1 MSCILKIREIFEEL
15 TPAEKKLA
23 SYVLEHG
30 DQVVS
35 LAASDFAE
43 LCETSPASVIRFV
56 KKLGFEGLQDF
67 KIDIVKALALK
78 LNNQENVYEAVTIHD
93 STMDIVNK
101 IARGNIKAIED
112 TIGVLDEESVSE
124 AIKAL
129 IEANHINIYG
139 VGASGLVAQ
148 DLQYKLMRISKSV
161 SMYMDSHTQLSSS
174 IHMKKGDVAIG
185 ISHSGRTLEVY
196 KSLERS
202 KQRGA
207 TTISITKY
215 GNSPVSEIAD
225 IKLYTASVEKHLR
238 TGAIASRIAQLTVV
252 DIIFIGVAR
261 NNYSDISKFIQD
273 TRDMVEDLKI

>member
-1 MSCILKIREIFEEL
+1 MSGILRIREIYEEL

-30 DQVVS
+30 EQVVG

-43 LCETSPASVIRFV
+43 LCDTSPASVIRFV

-67 KIDIVKALALK
+67 KIDIAKGLALK
-78 LNNQENVYEAVTIHD
+78 LNNQENVYEAVSVHD
-93 STMDIVNK
+93 STRDIISK

-112 TIGVLDEESVSE
+112 TMGMLDEKSVAE
-124 AIKAL
+124 AIQAL
-129 IEANHINIYG
+129 IEAKHINIYG

-161 SMYMDSHTQLSSS
+161 SMYMDSHTQLTSS

-185 ISHSGRTLEVY
+185 ISHSGRTMEVFKALE
-196 KSLERS
+196 KSKL
-202 KQRGA
+202 RGA
-207 TTISITKY
+207 RTISITKY
-215 GNSPVSEIAD
+215 GSSPISDIAD

-261 NNYSDISKFIQD
+261 NNFSEIARFIQD

>member
-1 MSCILKIREIFEEL
+1 MSCILKIREIYEEL

-23 SYVLEHG
+23 NYVLENG

-43 LCETSPASVIRFV
+43 LCDTSPASVIRFV

-67 KIDIVKALALK
+67 KIDIAKGLALK
-78 LNNQENVYEAVTIHD
+78 LNNQENVYEAVTVHD
-93 STMDIVNK
+93 STRDIITK

-112 TIGVLDEESVSE
+112 TVGVLDEESVSE

-161 SMYMDSHTQLSSS
+161 SMYMDSHTQLTSS

-196 KSLERS
+196 KALEKS
-202 KQRGA
+202 KLRGA
-207 TTISITKY
+207 KTISITKY
-215 GNSPVSEIAD
+215 GNSPISEIAD

-238 TGAIASRIAQLTVV
+238 TGAIASRIAQLTVI

-261 NNYSDISKFIQD
+261 NNYTEIAKFIQD

>member
-1 MSCILKIREIFEEL
+1 LSCILKIREIYEEL

-23 SYVLEHG
+23 NYVLENG

-43 LCETSPASVIRFV
+43 LCDTSPASVIRFV

-67 KIDIVKALALK
+67 KIDIAKGLALK
-78 LNNQENVYEAVTIHD
+78 LNNQENVYEAVTVHD
-93 STMDIVNK
+93 STRDIITK

-112 TIGVLDEESVSE
+112 TVGVLDEESVSE

-161 SMYMDSHTQLSSS
+161 SMYMDSHTQLTSS

-196 KSLERS
+196 KALEKS
-202 KQRGA
+202 KLRGA
-207 TTISITKY
+207 KTISITKY
-215 GNSPVSEIAD
+215 GNSPISEIAD

-238 TGAIASRIAQLTVV
+238 TGAIASRIAQLTVI

-261 NNYSDISKFIQD
+261 NNYTEIAKFIQD

>member
-1 MSCILKIREIFEEL
+1 MSCILKIREIYEEL

-23 SYVLEHG
+23 NYVLENG

-43 LCETSPASVIRFV
+43 LCDTSPASVIRFV

-67 KIDIVKALALK
+67 KIDIAKSLALK
-78 LNNQENVYEAVTIHD
+78 LNGQENIYEAVTIHD

-112 TIGVLDEESVSE
+112 TVGVLDEESVSE
-124 AIKAL
+124 AIKAI

-161 SMYMDSHTQLSSS
+161 SMYMDSHTQLTSS

-196 KSLERS
+196 KALEKS

-207 TTISITKY
+207 KTISITKY
-215 GNSPVSEIAD
+215 GSSPISEIAD

>member
-1 MSCILKIREIFEEL
+1 LSGILRIREIYEEL

-30 DQVVS
+30 EQVVG

-43 LCETSPASVIRFV
+43 LCDTSPASVIRFV

-67 KIDIVKALALK
+67 KIDIAKGLALK
-78 LNNQENVYEAVTIHD
+78 LNNQENVYEAVTVHD
-93 STMDIVNK
+93 STRDIISK

-112 TIGVLDEESVSE
+112 TMGMLDENSVAE
-124 AIKAL
+124 AIQAL
-129 IEANHINIYG
+129 IEAKHINIYG

-161 SMYMDSHTQLSSS
+161 SMYMDSHTQLTSS

-185 ISHSGRTLEVY
+185 ISHSGRTMEVFKALE
-196 KSLERS
+196 KSKL
-202 KQRGA
+202 RGA
-207 TTISITKY
+207 RTISITKY
-215 GNSPVSEIAD
+215 GSSPISDISD

-261 NNYSDISKFIQD
+261 NNFSEIARFIQD

>member
-1 MSCILKIREIFEEL
+1 LSCDLKIREIYEEL

-23 SYVLEHG
+23 SYVLENG

-43 LCETSPASVIRFV
+43 LCDTSPASVIRFV

-67 KIDIVKALALK
+67 KIDIAKGMALK
-78 LNNQENVYEAVTIHD
+78 LNNQENVYEAVTVHD
-93 STMDIVNK
+93 STRDIINK
-101 IARGNIKAIED
+101 ISRGNIKAIED
-112 TIGVLDEESVSE
+112 TVGVLNEESVSE

-161 SMYMDSHTQLSSS
+161 SMYMDSHTQLTSS
-174 IHMKKGDVAIG
+174 IHMKEGDVAIG

-202 KQRGA
+202 KLRGA
-207 TTISITKY
+207 KTISITKY
-215 GNSPVSEIAD
+215 GNSPISEVAD

-238 TGAIASRIAQLTVV
+238 TGAIASRIAQLTVA

-261 NNYSDISKFIQD
+261 NNYSEIARFIQD

>member
-67 KIDIVKALALK
+67 KMDIVKGLALK
-78 LNNQENVYEAVTIHD
+78 LNNQENVYEAVTVHD
-93 STMDIVNK
+93 STMEIVNK

-112 TIGVLDEESVSE
+112 TISVLDEESVSE

-196 KSLERS
+196 KCLERS

-207 TTISITKY
+207 KTISITKY
-215 GNSPVSEIAD
+215 GSSPISEVAD

-252 DIIFIGVAR
+252 DILFIGVAR
-261 NNYSDISKFIQD
+261 NNYSEIAKYIQD

>member
-1 MSCILKIREIFEEL
+1 MSCILKIREIAEEL

-30 DQVVS
+30 DQVVG

-43 LCETSPASVIRFV
+43 LCDTSPASVIRFV
-56 KKLGFEGLQDF
+56 RKLGFEGLQDF
-67 KIDIVKALALK
+67 KIDIAKELALK
-78 LNNQENVYEAVTIHD
+78 LNNQENVYEAVTVHD
-93 STMDIVNK
+93 STRDVINK

-112 TIGVLDEESVSE
+112 TVGVLDEDAVSE

-161 SMYMDSHTQLSSS
+161 SMYMDSHTQLTSA
-174 IHMKKGDVAIG
+174 INMKKGDVAIG
-185 ISHSGRTLEVY
+185 ISHSGRTLEVH
-196 KSLERS
+196 KALEKS

-207 TTISITKY
+207 KTISITKY
-215 GNSPVSEIAD
+215 GNSPISEIAD

-238 TGAIASRIAQLTVV
+238 TGAIASRIAQLTVI
-252 DIIFIGVAR
+252 DILFIGVAR
-261 NNYSDISKFIQD
+261 NNYSEITKFIQD

>member
-1 MSCILKIREIFEEL
+1 LSCILKIREVYEEL

-23 SYVLEHG
+23 NYVLEHG
-30 DQVVS
+30 EQVVG

-67 KIDIVKALALK
+67 KIDIAKSLALK
-78 LNNQENVYEAVTIHD
+78 FNTQENIYEAVTVHD

-112 TIGVLDEESVSE
+112 TVGVLDEESVSA

-196 KSLERS
+196 KALEKS

-207 TTISITKY
+207 KTISITKY
-215 GNSPVSEIAD
+215 GNSPISEIAD

-252 DIIFIGVAR
+252 DIIFLGVAR
-261 NNYSDISKFIQD
+261 NNYGDIAKFIQD

>member
-1 MSCILKIREIFEEL
+1 MSCILKIREILEEL

-23 SYVLEHG
+23 GYVLEHG

-43 LCETSPASVIRFV
+43 LCDTSPASVIRFV

-67 KIDIVKALALK
+67 KMDIVKGLALK
-78 LNNQENVYEAVTIHD
+78 LNSQENVYEAVTIHD
-93 STMDIVNK
+93 STKDIINK

-112 TIGVLDEESVSE
+112 TVGVLNEEAVSE
-124 AIKAL
+124 AIKVL

-161 SMYMDSHTQLSSS
+161 SMYMDSHTQLTSS
-174 IHMKKGDVAIG
+174 IHMKEGDVAIG

-196 KSLERS
+196 KALEKSR
-202 KQRGA
+202 QRGA
-207 TTISITKY
+207 KTISITKY
-215 GNSPVSEIAD
+215 GNSPVSEAAD

-261 NNYSDISKFIQD
+261 NNYGEISKFIQD

>member
-1 MSCILKIREIFEEL
+1 MSCDLKIREIYEEL

-23 SYVLEHG
+23 SYVLENG

-43 LCETSPASVIRFV
+43 LCDTSPASVIRFV

-67 KIDIVKALALK
+67 KIDIAKGMALK
-78 LNNQENVYEAVTIHD
+78 LNNQENVYEAVTVHD
-93 STMDIVNK
+93 STRDIINK
-101 IARGNIKAIED
+101 ISRGNIKAIED
-112 TIGVLDEESVSE
+112 TVGVLNEESVSE

-161 SMYMDSHTQLSSS
+161 SMYMDSHTQLTSS
-174 IHMKKGDVAIG
+174 IHMKEGDVAIG

-202 KQRGA
+202 KLRGA
-207 TTISITKY
+207 KTISITKY
-215 GNSPVSEIAD
+215 GNSPISEVAD

-238 TGAIASRIAQLTVV
+238 TGAIASRIAQLTVA

-261 NNYSDISKFIQD
+261 NNYSEIARFIQD

>member
-1 MSCILKIREIFEEL
+1 MSCILRIREIFEEL

-67 KIDIVKALALK
+67 KMDIVKGLALK

-93 STMDIVNK
+93 STMEIVNK

-215 GNSPVSEIAD
+215 GSSPISEIAD

-261 NNYSDISKFIQD
+261 NNYSDIAKFIQD

>member
-1 MSCILKIREIFEEL
+1 MSGILKIREIYEEL

-23 SYVLEHG
+23 GYVLEHG
-30 DQVVS
+30 EQVVG

-43 LCETSPASVIRFV
+43 LCDTSPASVVRFV

-67 KIDIVKALALK
+67 KIDIAKGLALK
-78 LNNQENVYEAVTIHD
+78 LNNQENVYEAVTVHD
-93 STMDIVNK
+93 STRDIITK
-101 IARGNIKAIED
+101 LARGNIKAIED
-112 TIGVLDEESVSE
+112 TMGMLDEEAVAG
-124 AIKAL
+124 AIQAL

-161 SMYMDSHTQLSSS
+161 SMYMDSHTQLTSS

-185 ISHSGRTLEVY
+185 ISHSGRTLEVFKALE
-196 KSLERS
+196 KSKL
-202 KQRGA
+202 RGA
-207 TTISITKY
+207 KTISITKY
-215 GNSPVSEIAD
+215 GSSPISDIAD

-261 NNYSDISKFIQD
+261 NNFSEIAKFIQD

>member
-1 MSCILKIREIFEEL
+1 MSCILKIREMYEEL

-23 SYVLEHG
+23 GYVLEHG

-67 KIDIVKALALK
+67 KIDIAKGLALK
-78 LNNQENVYEAVTIHD
+78 LNTQENIYEAVTVHD

-112 TIGVLDEESVSE
+112 TMGVLDEESVSE

-129 IEANHINIYG
+129 IDANHINIYG

-196 KSLERS
+196 KALEKS

-207 TTISITKY
+207 RTISITKY
-215 GNSPVSEIAD
+215 GSSPISEIAD

-261 NNYSDISKFIQD
+261 NSYTDIAKFIQD

>member
-1 MSCILKIREIFEEL
+1 LSGILRIREIYEAL

-23 SYVLEHG
+23 NYVLEHG
-30 DQVVS
+30 EQVTG

-43 LCETSPASVIRFV
+43 LCDTSPASVVRFV

-67 KIDIVKALALK
+67 KIDIAKGLALK
-78 LNNQENVYEAVTIHD
+78 PGNQENVYEAVTVHD
-93 STMDIVNK
+93 ATGDVIKK
-101 IARGNIKAIED
+101 IAAGNIKAIED
-112 TIGVLDEESVSE
+112 TMGVLDEEAVAQ
-124 AIKAL
+124 AIQAL
-129 IEANHINIYG
+129 IEAKHINIYG

-161 SMYMDSHTQLSSS
+161 SMHMDSHTQLTSS

-185 ISHSGRTLEVY
+185 ISHSGRTLEVF
-196 KSLERS
+196 KSLEKS

-207 TTISITKY
+207 KTISITKY
-215 GNSPVSEIAD
+215 GNSPISELAD

-261 NNYSDISKFIQD
+261 NDFSEIAKFIQD

>member
-1 MSCILKIREIFEEL
+1 MSGILRIREIYEEL

-30 DQVVS
+30 EQVVG

-43 LCETSPASVIRFV
+43 LCDTSPASVIRFV

-67 KIDIVKALALK
+67 KIDIAKGLALK
-78 LNNQENVYEAVTIHD
+78 LNNQENVYEAVTVHD
-93 STMDIVNK
+93 STRDIISK

-112 TIGVLDEESVSE
+112 TMGMLDEKSVAE
-124 AIKAL
+124 AIQAL
-129 IEANHINIYG
+129 IEAKHINIYG

-161 SMYMDSHTQLSSS
+161 SMYMDSHTQLTSS

-185 ISHSGRTLEVY
+185 ISHSGRTMEVFKALE
-196 KSLERS
+196 KSKL
-202 KQRGA
+202 RGA
-207 TTISITKY
+207 RTISITKY
-215 GNSPVSEIAD
+215 GSSPISDIAD

-261 NNYSDISKFIQD
+261 NNFSEIARFIQD

>member
-1 MSCILKIREIFEEL
+1 LSCILRIREIFEEL

-67 KIDIVKALALK
+67 KMDIVKGLALK

-93 STMDIVNK
+93 STMEIVNK

-215 GNSPVSEIAD
+215 GSSPISEIAD

-261 NNYSDISKFIQD
+261 NNYSDIAKFIQD

>member
-67 KIDIVKALALK
+67 KMDIVKGLALK
-78 LNNQENVYEAVTIHD
+78 LNDQENVYEAVTVHD
-93 STMDIVNK
+93 STKDIINK
-101 IARGNIKAIED
+101 IAMGNIKAIED
-112 TIGVLDEESVSE
+112 TVGVLDEESVSE

-129 IEANHINIYG
+129 IEAKHINIYG

-161 SMYMDSHTQLSSS
+161 SMYTDSHTQLTSS

-196 KSLERS
+196 KALEKSR
-202 KQRGA
+202 QRGA
-207 TTISITKY
+207 KTISITKY
-215 GNSPVSEIAD
+215 GNSPISEVAD

-261 NNYSDISKFIQD
+261 NNYSEIAKFIQD

>member
-1 MSCILKIREIFEEL
+1 MSCILRIREIFEEL

-43 LCETSPASVIRFV
+43 LCDTSPASVIRFV

-67 KIDIVKALALK
+67 KIDIVKGLAIK
-78 LNNQENVYEAVTIHD
+78 LNNQENVYEAVTVHD

-101 IARGNIKAIED
+101 IAKGNIKAIED

-207 TTISITKY
+207 KTISITKY
-215 GNSPVSEIAD
+215 GNSPISEIAD

-261 NNYSDISKFIQD
+261 NNYSDIAKFIQD